1 MALPSWTKI
10 SGSELASIQER
21 TDISIALPLE
31 ETSGITV
38 TVISGALP
46 TGLRIN
52 DYRIK
57 GVAVE
62 VSKTTEFEF
71 VLRASNAE
79 GIADRT
85 YKIVVEGADAPVWQ
99 TSIRWAPRCAEYL
112 GLAAIASL
120 FATAPRMNRAFRPVN
135 GVCAGFMPNM
145 MTHSMH
151 VSQC

>member
-1 MALPSWTKI
+1 MSLPIWTKL

-21 TDISIALPLE
+21 TDVSIVLPLE

-38 TVISGALP
+38 TLISGALP

-71 VLRASNAE
+71 VLRATSND

-99 TSIRWAPRCAEYL
+99 TPEGEL
-112 GLAAIASL
+112 GLTRS
-120 FATAPRMNRAFRPVN
+120 FRN
-135 GVCAGFMPNM
+135 QYWS
-145 MTHSMH
+145 TH
-151 VSQC
+151 